1 MRKFLL
7 LGSLLAVSVS
17 ATANDAVK
25 YTCKTGNAERV
36 IEVVYA
42 SADKTV
48 PCSVSYTKDGAT
60 QTLWNYESTQGQC
73 EAKAAEFAEKQSGWG
88 FSCTSESNG
97 NETSSD
103 APEAATSA
111 Q

>member
-1 MRKFLL
+1 MRKFILL
-7 LGSLLAVSVS
+7 NSLLAMSLS
-17 ATANDAVK
+17 ATANDAIK
-25 YTCKTGNAERV
+25 YTCTMNNVERV

-42 SADKTV
+42 SPDKSV

-60 QTLWNYESTQGQC
+60 QTLWNYESTEGQC

-88 FSCTSESNG
+88 FTCASESNA

-103 APEAATSA
+103 APEAAVSA
-111 Q
+111 

>member
-25 YTCKTGNAERV
+25 YTCKMGNTERV

-42 SADKTV
+42 SADKSV
-48 PCSVSYTKDGAT
+48 PCTVSYTKDGDA
-60 QTLWNYESTQGQC
+60 QTLWSYESTQGQC

-88 FSCTSESNG
+88 FSCSNEAGSGASEA
-97 NETSSD
+97 E
-103 APEAATSA
+103 TSA

>member
-7 LGSLLAVSVS
+7 LGSLLAVSIS
-17 ATANDAVK
+17 ASANDAVK
-25 YTCKTGNAERV
+25 YTCKMGNAERV

-42 SADKTV
+42 STDKPV
-48 PCSVSYTKDGAT
+48 PCTVSYTKDGNA
-60 QTLWNYESTQGQC
+60 QTLWSYESTEGQC

-103 APEAATSA
+103 AAEAATST

>member
-7 LGSLLAVSVS
+7 LGSLLAVSIS
-17 ATANDAVK
+17 ASANDAVK
-25 YTCKTGNAERV
+25 YTCTMGNVERV

-42 SADKTV
+42 SADQPV
-48 PCSVSYTKDGAT
+48 PCTVSYTKDGDA
-60 QTLWNYESTQGQC
+60 QTLWSYESTQGQC

-88 FSCTSESNG
+88 FSCNNEAGSSTSEA
-97 NETSSD
+97 E
-103 APEAATSA
+103 TSA

>member
-1 MRKFLL
+1 MRKFFL
-7 LGSLLAVSVS
+7 LGSLLAMSVSV
-17 ATANDAVK
+17 TANDAVK
-25 YTCKTGNAERV
+25 YTCKMGNAERV

-42 SADKTV
+42 ATNKPV
-48 PCSVSYTKDGAT
+48 PCTVNYTTDGNA

-88 FSCTSESNG
+88 FSCS
-97 NETSSD
+97 NETRSD
-103 APEAATSA
+103 APEAVIST

>member
-1 MRKFLL
+1 MRKLFIFN
-7 LGSLLAVSVS
+7 SLLAVSMS
-17 ATANDAVK
+17 AAANDAIK
-25 YTCKTGNAERV
+25 YTCTMNNVERV

-42 SADKTV
+42 SPDQPV

-60 QTLWNYESTQGQC
+60 QTLWNYENTEGQC

-88 FSCTSESNG
+88 FTCASESNQS
-97 NETSSD
+97 EATSD
-103 APEAATSA
+103 ASEVTSA

>member
-7 LGSLLAVSVS
+7 LGSLLAVSIS

-25 YTCKTGNAERV
+25 YTCKMGNAVRL

-42 SADKTV
+42 SADKPV
-48 PCSVSYTKDGAT
+48 PCTVSYTKDGNA
-60 QTLWNYESTQGQC
+60 QTLWSYESTQGQC

-88 FSCTSESNG
+88 FSCTSASNG

-103 APEAATSA
+103 APEAETSA